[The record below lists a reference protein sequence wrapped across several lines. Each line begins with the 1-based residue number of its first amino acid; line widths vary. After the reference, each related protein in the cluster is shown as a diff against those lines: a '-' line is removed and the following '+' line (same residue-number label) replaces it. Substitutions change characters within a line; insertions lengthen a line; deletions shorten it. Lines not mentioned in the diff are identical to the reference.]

1 MRSVAAVGVAVVFL
15 LPLVLLVTGSLRS
28 TTLAPPRGPELLPRP
43 LAFENYGRAFEL
55 VDLGRYALNSLVVA
69 AIAVPLTLLV
79 ASWAGF
85 ALSQVSARIQ
95 RAVVAASFAALMV
108 PLTALMVPRFAIFR
122 ALGLV
127 DTWAPLIAPALIGTS
142 PFYVLVY
149 WWAFRRL
156 PREALDAARVDGAG
170 PFTLW
175 RRVALPLVRPV
186 TAAVAVLA
194 FSITWSNFVDPLLYL
209 FDESLYTLPLG
220 VRSLS
225 TLDRSDLPLML
236 AGAVVA
242 TAPALLALV
251 PLHRALRRPLA

>member
-1 MRSVAAVGVAVVFL
+1 VRSVAAVGVALLFL

-85 ALSQVSARIQ
+85 ALSQVPARIQ

-127 DTWAPLIAPALIGTS
+127 DTWAPLI
-142 PFYVLVY
+142 
-149 WWAFRRL
+149 RL
-156 PREALDAARVDGAG
+156 PSSARRRSTSSCTGGRSAG
-170 PFTLW
+170 CRA
-175 RRVALPLVRPV
+175 RRWTRRA
-186 TAAVAVLA
+186 
-194 FSITWSNFVDPLLYL
+194 S
-209 FDESLYTLPLG
+209 
-220 VRSLS
+220 
-225 TLDRSDLPLML
+225 
-236 AGAVVA
+236 
-242 TAPALLALV
+242 TAPARSRCGGASRCRSSA
-251 PLHRALRRPLA
+251 P